1 MNDTQSQLTSPC
13 KLCGEDI
20 GFEPT
25 AEDAVTGSGVRTSAF
40 SSFAE
45 KVRLHSKCA
54 TEYQQS
60 NQKGKQ

>member
-13 KLCGEDI
+13 KLCGKDI
-20 GFEPT
+20 GFEN
-25 AEDAVTGSGVRTSAF
+25 AEDAVMVRVWDKRVLQF
-40 SSFAE
+40 RGEGPF
-45 KVRLHSKCA
+45 HSKCA